1 MTAVRSEEEALV
13 LVTKAN
19 QLLRQWAMATGEDHP
34 DCEVVSV
41 ALGKLL
47 AASVTYYAQDR
58 KQAMAI
64 LDAIAELGEEYI
76 TQFFSLRASGQTVQW
91 GGYAQE

>member
-1 MTAVRSEEEALV
+1 MTPTRIDEEALV

-19 QLLRQWAMATGEDHP
+19 QLLRRWAMATEDNHP

-41 ALGKLL
+41 ALAKLL
-47 AASVTYYAQDR
+47 AASATYFVQDR
-58 KQAMAI
+58 EQAMAI